1 MYQIEFVENVL
12 LSGGTPKMEG
22 SIIVLI
28 LNVILIL
35 GFAPL
40 LKKEVIDLQ
49 GIKLKIKYCKRRV
62 YGINLY
68 TLFLFIFEK
77 KDLLK
82 MADILLLEQQYLMSN
97 NVILEKIKIINF
109 KDCTELYLGI
119 VKLLKVYLFH
129 WYKMDITEKN

>member
-1 MYQIEFVENVL
+1 
-12 LSGGTPKMEG
+12 MEG

-49 GIKLKIKYCKRRV
+49 VIKLKIKYCKRRV

>member
-40 LKKEVIDLQ
+40 LKKEVIDVE
-49 GIKLKIKYCKRRV
+49 YM
-62 YGINLY
+62 
-68 TLFLFIFEK
+68 E
-77 KDLLK
+77 
-82 MADILLLEQQYLMSN
+82 
-97 NVILEKIKIINF
+97 
-109 KDCTELYLGI
+109 
-119 VKLLKVYLFH
+119 
-129 WYKMDITEKN
+129 

>member
-49 GIKLKIKYCKRRV
+49 VIKLKIKYCKRRV

>member
-49 GIKLKIKYCKRRV
+49 VIKLKIKYCKRRV
-62 YGINLY
+62 YMINLY

>member
-49 GIKLKIKYCKRRV
+49 VIKLKIKYCKRRV

-82 MADILLLEQQYLMSN
+82 MADW
-97 NVILEKIKIINF
+97 
-109 KDCTELYLGI
+109 C
-119 VKLLKVYLFH
+119 
-129 WYKMDITEKN
+129 

>member
-49 GIKLKIKYCKRRV
+49 VIKLKIKYCKRRV
-62 YGINLY
+62 YGINL
-68 TLFLFIFEK
+68 
-77 KDLLK
+77 
-82 MADILLLEQQYLMSN
+82 
-97 NVILEKIKIINF
+97 
-109 KDCTELYLGI
+109 
-119 VKLLKVYLFH
+119 
-129 WYKMDITEKN
+129 

>member
-12 LSGGTPKMEG
+12 LSGGTPKMEE

-49 GIKLKIKYCKRRV
+49 VIKLKIKYCKRRV

-119 VKLLKVYLFH
+119 VKLLEVYLFH

>member
-49 GIKLKIKYCKRRV
+49 VIKLKIKYCKRRV

-82 MADILLLEQQYLMSN
+82 MADILLLEQQYLVSN

>member
-1 MYQIEFVENVL
+1 M
-12 LSGGTPKMEG
+12 
-22 SIIVLI
+22 
-28 LNVILIL
+28 
-35 GFAPL
+35 
-40 LKKEVIDLQ
+40 KKEVIDLQ
-49 GIKLKIKYCKRRV
+49 VIKLKIKYCKRRV

>member
-49 GIKLKIKYCKRRV
+49 VIKLKIKYCKRRV

-82 MADILLLEQQYLMSN
+82 MADIG
-97 NVILEKIKIINF
+97 VRI
-109 KDCTELYLGI
+109 
-119 VKLLKVYLFH
+119 
-129 WYKMDITEKN
+129 

>member
-49 GIKLKIKYCKRRV
+49 VIKLKIKYCKRRV

-109 KDCTELYLGI
+109 KDIILI
-119 VKLLKVYLFH
+119 SKKLRTVNSIFLTY
-129 WYKMDITEKN
+129 

>member
-49 GIKLKIKYCKRRV
+49 VIKLKIKYCKRRV

-119 VKLLKVYLFH
+119 VKLLEVYLFH